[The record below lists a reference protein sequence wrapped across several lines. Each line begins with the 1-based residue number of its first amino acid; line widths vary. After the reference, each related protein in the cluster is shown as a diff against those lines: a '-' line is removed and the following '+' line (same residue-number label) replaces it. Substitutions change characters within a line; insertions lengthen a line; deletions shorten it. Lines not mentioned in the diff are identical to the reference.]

1 MVAHSLLLSH
11 PGTHHLALSEAMLK
25 SRKTEMFL
33 LLAFIHSF
41 IEQIFPL
48 VLLGKAKLYKAKPQ
62 PGEGLYLISGD
73 EPCI

>member
-48 VLLGKAKLYKAKPQ
+48 TQDWSCWEKQSYIRPSPSLERV
-62 PGEGLYLISGD
+62 
-73 EPCI
+73 CT